1 MKKCFAIACIIIFVG
16 TNVIIADDIENEMH
30 NHSESD
36 YGCQWEHDYGKIPWW
51 SARYEGPQPIGDADN
66 DGKNEFLI
74 GGRDPFLR
82 VMKWNDVLKTYITQ
96 AWIMDPILGI
106 GYGIW
111 LRIGEEYRFIPIPTG
126 SPNGF
131 AIGDVDND
139 GLNEIAVSW
148 GRHFSAFKWNGFRYK
163 KIGMYVI
170 ADDEGWQ
177 STLDCVIGD
186 CDNDG
191 ENEVVITGSYSS
203 SDIPEVIV
211 LSWDGKEFIKES
223 SWNPPGR
230 KSVYFPWIADVD
242 EDGENEIICGPDN
255 ELVVLNWNGEEYFS
269 TVLSTYH
276 TQVFGCVSKD
286 SDNDGKPEIHVT
298 FWEPEL
304 EIWEWNGTG
313 YEKKY
318 ECRWEGEEATI
329 EAIDVGDVDDD
340 GIPEVC
346 VGTNHVHILQWNG
359 VEYEEEAVISETFG
373 LLAVTAVGDTDND
386 GKLEI
391 NAGSVGVPSGQP
403 YKEWIFKY
411 GYGEL
416 GKYNQINN

>member
-16 TNVIIADDIENEMH
+16 ASTVANEIK
-30 NHSESD
+30 SETCDNSD

-66 DGKNEFLI
+66 DGKNEFLV

-82 VMKWNDVLKTYITQ
+82 VMKWNEALKTYITQ
-96 AWIMDPILGI
+96 AWIMDPVFGI
-106 GYGIW
+106 GYWAI
-111 LRIGEEYRFIPIPTG
+111 IFG
-126 SPNGF
+126 SANGF

-170 ADDEGWQ
+170 TTDEGWQ

-191 ENEVVITGSYSS
+191 ENEIVVTGGYSNP
-203 SDIPEVIV
+203 DIPEVLV

-255 ELVVLNWNGEEYFS
+255 ELVVLNWNGEEYVP
-269 TVLSTYH
+269 TTIETYPSR
-276 TQVFGCVSKD
+276 TQVFGCVAKD

-298 FWEPEL
+298 FDSPEM

-318 ECRWEGEEATI
+318 GCRWEGEDATI

-359 VEYEEEAVISETFG
+359 VEYVEEDVITETFG
-373 LLAVTAVGDTDND
+373 CLAVTAVGDCDND
-386 GKLEI
+386 GIMEI
-391 NAGSVGVPSGQP
+391 NAGSVWTTSEDQP

-411 GYGEL
+411 GYENSG
-416 GKYNQINN
+416 NTPR